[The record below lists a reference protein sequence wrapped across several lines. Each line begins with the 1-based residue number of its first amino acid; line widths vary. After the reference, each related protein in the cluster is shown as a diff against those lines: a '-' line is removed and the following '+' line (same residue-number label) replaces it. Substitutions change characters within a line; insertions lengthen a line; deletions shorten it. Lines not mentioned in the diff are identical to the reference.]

1 MSEVKTYQINLT
13 EEEILRLEEALY
25 DRASVL
31 YTIGRQL
38 DYKGNKEQSR
48 NLDKRAS
55 ELEKIATKVAYPIDQ
70 EYIKNFNLKK

>member
-31 YTIGRQL
+31 YAIGSQL

-48 NLDKRAS
+48 NLDKKAS